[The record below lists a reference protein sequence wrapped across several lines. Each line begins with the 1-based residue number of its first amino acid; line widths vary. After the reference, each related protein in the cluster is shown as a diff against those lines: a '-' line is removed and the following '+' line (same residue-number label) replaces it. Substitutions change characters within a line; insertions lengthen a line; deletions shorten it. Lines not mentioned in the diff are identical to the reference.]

1 MIDATI
7 VVTFFLSYKVLK
19 KYAVGGIDRP
29 TEKAWS
35 HLQIAI
41 MFGHFAFILGQHF
54 LLSTDASL
62 ILSKGTVL
70 VLVLGALLISDLQD
84 VVKSKM
90 PIYLYGAIL
99 IEYMLW
105 AALGLIALMS
115 GRFSDGVLFF
125 VACVSRLAE
134 ILQQYNDVLERKK
147 N

>member
-1 MIDATI
+1 M
-7 VVTFFLSYKVLK
+7 
-19 KYAVGGIDRP
+19 
-29 TEKAWS
+29 
-35 HLQIAI
+35 
-41 MFGHFAFILGQHF
+41 
-54 LLSTDASL
+54 

-70 VLVLGALLISDLQD
+70 VLVLRALLISDLQD

-99 IEYMLW
+99 IEYMHW

-147 N
+147 I